1 MIDVYIFLDFC
12 IIFDSLVFA
21 VKCLIQIFY
30 RLSNMYKSSF
40 ETANILT
47 NYIIS
52 YITLNYIGN

>member
-1 MIDVYIFLDFC
+1 MIDVYIFLDFY
-12 IIFDSLVFA
+12 IIFDSLMFA

-30 RLSNMYKSSF
+30 RSSNMYKCSF
-40 ETANILT
+40 ETANMLT